1 MGCYEVPEVSALIAH
16 GIKASCTRD
25 RGELNLALYMIIH
38 EASLKAKEL
47 L

>member
-1 MGCYEVPEVSALIAH
+1 MRFQKSSAFIAH

-25 RGELNLALYMIIH
+25 RRELNLALNMIIH